1 MNKDWCRFCGSLI
14 AVRAAI
20 FALGFQTIGAICQPA
35 FSQNTEAGNTGQS
48 TTLSDVPVFGGPNS
62 VGEALRPGGDGVTD
76 PQYRYDGIQRTFSG
90 WFEFKE
96 RLSRDLGLSIGFDYQ
111 ALSQTVNESL
121 GQKNARS
128 GIFRGYGNWTL
139 IGQGTKNPGSLVF
152 KGETRHRL
160 GSEIAPQFLGLEA
173 GALSITG
180 TLFGDYEERWGLT
193 NLYWQQKLAEG
204 RIGFAV
210 GQLDVTDWLDPY
222 ALMNPLTAFQNL
234 SFSTNPTIA
243 APNQGLG
250 LVVGALLTDNIYV
263 TGSVVDANGDPTSPS
278 FKVFSEKET
287 FKHVEVGLT
296 SGPDRLYFDNIH
308 LTYWQ
313 VDEREDAGVPK
324 ENGIA
329 VSAAWT
335 FNNQWVPFL
344 RAGWSD
350 GEAAL
355 LSQNVSAGVGYLRR
369 NRDLMGIGLSW
380 GKPAASELDE
390 QFTAEAFYRLQF
402 SENFAITGD
411 IQHILDPALNPGEK
425 SITVLGLRGRLSM

>member
-1 MNKDWCRFCGSLI
+1 M
-14 AVRAAI
+14 
-20 FALGFQTIGAICQPA
+20 
-35 FSQNTEAGNTGQS
+35 
-48 TTLSDVPVFGGPNS
+48 S
-62 VGEALRPGGDGVTD
+62 V
-76 PQYRYDGIQRTFSG
+76 
-90 WFEFKE
+90 
-96 RLSRDLGLSIGFDYQ
+96 GFDYQ
-111 ALSQTVNESL
+111 ALSQSANKSL
-121 GQKNARS
+121 GEKNARS

-139 IGQGTKNPGSLVF
+139 VGRGTKNPGSLVF
-152 KGETRHRL
+152 KGESRHRL
-160 GSEIAPQFLGLEA
+160 GAEIAPQVLGLDA

-180 TLFGDYEERWGLT
+180 TLFSDYGDRWGLT

-210 GQLDVTDWLDPY
+210 GQLDLTDWLDPY

-234 SFSTNPTIA
+234 SFSTSPTIA

-250 LVVGALLTDNIYV
+250 LVGGALLTDNVYV
-263 TGSVVDANGDPTSPS
+263 TGSVVDANGDPTSPN
-278 FKVFSEKET
+278 FKVFKDKET

-313 VDEREDAGVPK
+313 VDERKEAGVPS

-350 GEAAL
+350 GKAAL
-355 LSQNVSAGVGYLRR
+355 LSQNVSTGMGYLRR
-369 NRDLMGIGLSW
+369 NRDLMGMGLSW

-390 QFTAEAFYRLQF
+390 QFTAELFYRLQF

-411 IQHILDPALNPGEK
+411 IQHIVDPALNPQEK
-425 SITVLGLRGRLSM
+425 SITILGLRGRLNM